1 MRKTVESALP
11 KNGTLID
18 SGLSSHCKN
27 IENQKNIP
35 KKKKKLFTGTGQ
47 QSSQDF
53 NSGEEKMK

>member
-11 KNGTLID
+11 KNGALIG

-27 IENQKNIP
+27 IENQKNIQ
-35 KKKKKLFTGTGQ
+35 KKKKLFTGTGQ